1 MAQILNKSSRSG
13 RKKRQTNFIQIKQ
26 HKPKRS
32 SERPPRDGLPVLTM
46 ADQKGKDMRYFVD
59 GKEISKEEAD
69 KIKKDNQKYMESN
82 DLNQWEKI
90 KFIVKIA

>member
-1 MAQILNKSSRSG
+1 MINSTNKTR
-13 RKKRQTNFIQIKQ
+13 T
-26 HKPKRS
+26 KPQ
-32 SERPPRDGLPVLTM
+32 EEN
-46 ADQKGKDMRYFVD
+46 DMRYFVD

>member
-1 MAQILNKSSRSG
+1 M
-13 RKKRQTNFIQIKQ
+13 
-26 HKPKRS
+26 
-32 SERPPRDGLPVLTM
+32 M